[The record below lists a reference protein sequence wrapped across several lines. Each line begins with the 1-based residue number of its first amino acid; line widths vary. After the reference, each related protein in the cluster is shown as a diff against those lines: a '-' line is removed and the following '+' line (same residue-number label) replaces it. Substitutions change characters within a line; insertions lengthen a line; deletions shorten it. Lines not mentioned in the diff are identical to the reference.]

1 MQILNDIYDGYDN
14 INEAV
19 ENLKTIAGS
28 TIDNYKII
36 KFNNQYYGIAIENA
50 HKQLILCKDEIWYRD
65 RDGYLVCKSKE
76 EVSFQYIINNP
87 LKKDYT
93 NILYEECERKG
104 YEMVLFEFTNRE
116 VNKVH
121 NPVNCYFNLLATIFT
136 DYFYDKKEFE
146 NYNYSNDKNIK
157 LMKEYL
163 LYNYNLNTV
172 SINPFK
178 SKVRINVYGKIVEI
192 EYCAIT
198 DSYNKNYIT
207 SFQVKPIL
215 SLDNLGIN
223 LNQLNKNEILYK
235 KGQDETAFITKFYEG
250 SEAIIK
256 LANNKSFEL
265 SEENIN
271 YLMDNDLDLKLYMSN
286 LDDIRLNQMFN
297 RNGLCIKYIKNPN
310 MTMMLAAVL
319 SKPEAI
325 KTLINK
331 ISEEQLE
338 IIAIEHKDCI
348 KFIDNLPV
356 KIQKKLLEDDIN
368 NIIYLKDINVDLL
381 KLYLDK
387 IVNIEDLSEC
397 VKYKIKEVEEKNAI
411 YSDPIY
417 MNRIITNN
425 DLEIIYDDIFDNVQ
439 NSKEYDIKI
448 INSEDALNLHIDYI
462 YKRIKCTKLDVAS
475 GYIRLGGMYLL
486 DNIISNSIENKIETR
501 IVVGSLKDYS
511 NNLFCKDIDINTAKY
526 LNNLIENDSI
536 ELRTNKQRFY
546 HGKIYCFYGEIYS
559 GIICGSSNIS
569 KNGMYGNYETNM
581 IIILD
586 NRCEKLICFK
596 SYFEQLWGKC
606 EKLNSLNLDMFVD
619 ENIRIEI
626 EKDHINSDSLHKYIE
641 VNREFDYLRDFNP
654 SEEIA
659 DLQIFE
665 GYSYENQYTAFR
677 FEEYNNLLIL
687 ESVEYQNA
695 IYIFEGIVD
704 IEKFIHSLSGKEDAT
719 SRDEFRHRINHT
731 KDGSYKH
738 RVSQMLLEYE
748 QKFATAN

>member
-14 INEAV
+14 INESI
-19 ENLKTIAGS
+19 ESLKIIAGS

-50 HKQLILCKDEIWYRD
+50 HKQLILCKDKIWYRD
-65 RDGYLVCKSKE
+65 KEGYLICKSKE
-76 EVSFQYIINNP
+76 EFSFQYIINNP
-87 LKKDYT
+87 LKSDYT

-104 YEMVLFEFTNRE
+104 YAMVLFEFKSGE
-116 VNKVH
+116 ANKVH

-146 NYNYSNDKNIK
+146 NYNYSNDKNIR

-192 EYCAIT
+192 EYCAVT

-215 SLDNLGIN
+215 SLDNIGIK
-223 LNQLNKNEILYK
+223 LNQLSKNEILYK
-235 KGQDETAFITKFYEG
+235 KDQDEVAFITKFYEG

-271 YLMDNDLDLKLYMSN
+271 YLIDNDLDLKLYMSN
-286 LDDIRLNQMFN
+286 LDDIRLNQMLN

-310 MTMMLAAVL
+310 ITMMLAAVL

-325 KTLINK
+325 KILINK
-331 ISEEQLE
+331 ITEEQLE
-338 IIAIEHKDCI
+338 IIVMDHKDCI
-348 KFIDNLPV
+348 KFIDNLPM
-356 KIQKKLLEDDIN
+356 KIQKKLLEEDIN
-368 NIIYLKDINVDLL
+368 NINYFKDINVDLL

-387 IVNIEDLSEC
+387 IVNIENLSEC
-397 VKYKIKEVEEKNAI
+397 VKYKIKEAEGKNAV
-411 YSDPIY
+411 YNDPIY
-417 MNRIITNN
+417 INRIVTYEE
-425 DLEIIYDDIFDNVQ
+425 LEIIYGDIFDKVQ

-448 INSEDALNLHIDYI
+448 INSEEALNLHIDYI
-462 YKRIKCTKLDVAS
+462 YKKIKCTKLDVAS

-486 DNIISNSIENKIETR
+486 DSIISNSIENKIKTR

-511 NNLFCKDIDINTAKY
+511 NNLFCKDIDINTVKY

-546 HGKIYCFYGEIYS
+546 HGKIYYFHGEKYTS
-559 GIICGSSNIS
+559 IICGSSNIS
-569 KNGMYGNYETNM
+569 KNGMYGNHETNM

-586 NRCEKLICFK
+586 NSCEKLIDFTN
-596 SYFEQLWGKC
+596 YFEQLCGIC
-606 EKLNSLNLDMFVD
+606 EKLNCLNLEMFAD
-619 ENIRIEI
+619 ENIMIET
-626 EKDHINSDSLHKYIE
+626 EENYSNSVLNKCIE
-641 VNREFDYLRDFNP
+641 VDREFDYLRSFNP
-654 SEEIA
+654 SEEVSDI
-659 DLQIFE
+659 QIFE
-665 GYSYENQYTAFR
+665 GYSYENQYTVFR

-687 ESVEYQNA
+687 ESLEYQNA

-704 IEKFIHSLSGKEDAT
+704 IEKFIHSLSGKDDAT
-719 SRDEFRHRINHT
+719 SRDEYRHRINHT

-738 RVSQMLLEYE
+738 RVSQILLEYE